1 MRRTLVLISLAALF
15 LAGCSLAEDVTP
27 PPGLAT
33 AQAARL
39 DPAATS
45 QPLLLE
51 PKATSESSIAVV
63 PVARTDP
70 QVGEAIYVDW
80 CAGCHGLTGLGDG
93 EMTADIDFTPPPLG
107 KPDFTRQFVPSEWYL
122 MVTQGRMD
130 RFMPPFTNLSDEQ
143 RWDVVAYALNLS
155 ASFEEVARGD
165 ELFDAECA
173 GCHGADGRGQGAIP
187 DLTKLTFLAERS
199 AVDLYRTVTD
209 GVDRGMPSF
218 GESLSEGDCWALA
231 TYVRSLG
238 FPFGAQDEPIP
249 EMEPQAGSLSTVR
262 GAIRNASDGG
272 VVPVDLEVVLHGF
285 DGQQE
290 VVSEMT
296 LVGHNGGYL
305 FEDIEIVPGRLFFV
319 TLEYQGVAYQS
330 IMAHLSQDETIL
342 DLPLTIFETTRD
354 TGQVSVDRLHILFDF
369 PSEGVVRVV
378 EMWVLSN
385 RSDRMLVAQDSGAV
399 LQVTIPQGA
408 TDLYFEEGLE
418 DRFLLTE
425 GGFTYIS
432 PLMPGMDVERLNFSF
447 DLPYERQLA
456 FRQVVSYP
464 VEAVI
469 VLLPED
475 GLKVQGNGLQEQGDL
490 GIWEGLHSY
499 TIGPF
504 SPGDTL
510 ALDIS
515 GRPSL
520 ADDETSLSNIII
532 GVIILGAALI
542 IASLWWCRAGSG
554 GKTPARV
561 RGEPTRNDIS
571 DLKPLLRAIAAL
583 DDDFE
588 AGDVSEGEYHQRRE
602 ALKQQALY
610 SMRRDDD

>member
-1 MRRTLVLISLAALF
+1 MRRTLVLISIAALF

-27 PPGLAT
+27 PPGMAT

-51 PKATSESSIAVV
+51 PKVTSGSSIAVA

-70 QVGEAIYVDW
+70 QVGEAIYEDW
-80 CAGCHGLTGLGDG
+80 CASCHGLTGLGDG
-93 EMTADIDFTPPPLG
+93 EVAIGMGFSPPSFGEPG
-107 KPDFTRQFVPSEWYL
+107 FARQVVPSEWYSV
-122 MVTQGRMD
+122 VTQGRMD
-130 RFMPPFTNLSDEQ
+130 RFMPPFTNLDDDQ

-155 ASFEEVARGD
+155 TSSEEVGHGNEVFAV
-165 ELFDAECA
+165 ECA
-173 GCHGADGRGQGAIP
+173 TCHSADGRGQGAIP
-187 DLTKLTFLAERS
+187 DLTRPTFLAERS
-199 AVDLYRTVTD
+199 VADLYNVVTD
-209 GVDRGMPSF
+209 GVGRGMPSF
-218 GESLSEGDCWALA
+218 GESLSEDDRWALA

-238 FPFGAQDEPIP
+238 FPIGTLDEPIL
-249 EMEPQAGSLSTVR
+249 EAEPQVGTL
-262 GAIRNASDGG
+262 GAVHGTIRNASDSG
-272 VVPVDLEVVLHGF
+272 VVPIDLEITLYGF

-290 VVSEMT
+290 VVAETT
-296 LVGHNGGYL
+296 LVGHDSEYL

-319 TLEYQGVAYQS
+319 TFLYKGVAYQS
-330 IMAHLSQDETIL
+330 TMAHLTQGETML
-342 DLPLTIFETTRD
+342 ELPVTIYETTND
-354 TGQVSVDRLHILFDF
+354 ANQVSVDRLHLLFEF
-369 PSEGVVRVV
+369 PNQGVIRVV
-378 EMWVLSN
+378 EMWGLSN
-385 RSDRMLVAQDSGAV
+385 RSDRMLVSQDGGAV
-399 LQVTIPQGA
+399 LQISLPLGA
-408 TDLYFEEGLE
+408 TDLRFEQGAE
-418 DRFLLTE
+418 DSFSLTE
-425 GGFTYIS
+425 HGFAYIS
-432 PLMPGMDVERLNFSF
+432 PLMPGMDVEQLNFSF
-447 DLPYERQLA
+447 DLPYESQLA

-464 VEAVI
+464 VEAVV

-475 GLKVQGNGLQEQGDL
+475 GVKVQGDGLQEQGDL

-504 SPGDTL
+504 SPGATL

-532 GVIILGAALI
+532 GVIVLGAALI
-542 IASLWWCRAGSG
+542 IASLWWCQARG
-554 GKTPARV
+554 GGGILTRV
-561 RGEPTRNDIS
+561 RGEPSDEGIS
-571 DLKPLLRAIAAL
+571 DRQALLQAIATL

-588 AGDVSEGEYHQRRE
+588 DGGIPEEEYHRRRE

>member
-1 MRRTLVLISLAALF
+1 MRRTIILISLAALF
-15 LAGCSLAEDVTP
+15 LADCSLAEDVTP

-63 PVARTDP
+63 PVTRTDP
-70 QVGEAIYVDW
+70 QVGEAIYEDW

-93 EMTADIDFTPPPLG
+93 EVAIGMGFSPPSLG
-107 KPDFTRQFVPSEWYL
+107 EPGFARQVVPSEWYSV
-122 MVTQGRMD
+122 VTQGRMD
-130 RFMPPFTNLSDEQ
+130 RFMPPFTNLDDDQ

-155 ASFEEVARGD
+155 TSSEEVGHGNEVFAV
-165 ELFDAECA
+165 ECA
-173 GCHGADGRGQGAIP
+173 ACHGAGGRGQGAIP
-187 DLTKLTFLAERS
+187 DLTRPTFLAESS
-199 AVDLYRTVTD
+199 AADLYNVVTG
-209 GVDRGMPSF
+209 GVGQGMPSF
-218 GESLSEGDCWALA
+218 GASLSEDDRWAVA
-231 TYVRSLG
+231 TYVRSLS
-238 FPFGAQDEPIP
+238 FPIGTLDEPIL
-249 EMEPQAGSLSTVR
+249 EAEPQVGTL
-262 GAIRNASDGG
+262 GAVHGTIRNASESG
-272 VVPVDLEVVLHGF
+272 VVPIDLEIALHGF

-290 VVSEMT
+290 VIAKTT
-296 LVGHNGGYL
+296 LVGHNGEYL

-319 TLEYQGVAYQS
+319 TLEYQGIAYQS
-330 IMAHLSQDETIL
+330 VMAHLSQDETIL

-354 TGQVSVDRLHILFDF
+354 TSQLSVDRLHLLFDF

-399 LQVTIPQGA
+399 LQISLPLGA
-408 TDLYFEEGLE
+408 TDLRFEQGAE
-418 DRFLLTE
+418 DSFSLTE
-425 GGFTYIS
+425 HGFAYIS

-456 FRQVVSYP
+456 FRQVVHYP
-464 VEAVI
+464 VEAVV

-475 GLKVQGNGLQEQGDL
+475 GVKVHGDGLQDQGEL
-490 GIWEGLHSY
+490 GAMEGLHSY
-499 TIGPF
+499 NIGPF

-510 ALDIS
+510 ALDLS
-515 GRPSL
+515 GRPSS

-532 GVIILGAALI
+532 GVIVLGAALI
-542 IASLWWCRAGSG
+542 VAGLWWRRAGSG
-554 GKTPARV
+554 GKIPARV
-561 RGEPTRNDIS
+561 RGKPKRNDIS
-571 DLKPLLRAIAAL
+571 DLKPLLRVIAAL

-588 AGDVSEGEYHQRRE
+588 AGNVSEGEYHQRRE